1 MFVLFSVNVFEGDQT
16 FIQHYA
22 RIFFNQFSTDR
33 LKMMDTSSSEDDD
46 EGLQTPSSF
55 ATQVIPVI
63 LQIVFI
69 F

>member
-1 MFVLFSVNVFEGDQT
+1 MYVLFSANVLEGDQT
-16 FIQHYA
+16 FVQHHA
-22 RIFFNQFSTDR
+22 RIFFNHFPPDS

-55 ATQVIPVI
+55 ATQVISVI
-63 LQIVFI
+63 LQIIFI